1 MLQSNTVRGILAHGV
16 TNAPPLGR
24 AERTPIAFEMAR
36 GDGFDGGGRN
46 GASAGATGRGGSGKP
61 EGASSRNAPPTRS
74 LRERLGAI
82 RNVPPFL
89 ALIWKTSRLLTA
101 GTLLLRLVRAV
112 LPVATLYVGKLI
124 IDEVMAHAPTVG
136 SPTNVREWLA
146 NASSHRMLW
155 LLGAEFGL
163 AVLSD
168 LLGRMVSLFDSLLS
182 EQFSNTTSIRLM
194 EHAATL
200 DLEDF
205 EDSEQQDKL
214 ERARR
219 QASGRMS
226 LMSQLFGQ
234 VQDLITIISF
244 AAGMVVFAP
253 WLIALLFV
261 ALIPAFLG
269 EAYFNERSYALAFS
283 RTADRRE
290 LDYVRMTGA
299 SVETAKEVKIF
310 GLNAF
315 LIDRYRRLS
324 HDFYLANRRLAI
336 KRASWGGMLT
346 ALGTA
351 GYYVAYAYIVWRTVA
366 GQFTIGDLTFLAG
379 SFRRLRGLLE
389 GLLIGFTQTASQ
401 ALYLDDLFSFFTIT
415 PSIASPKH
423 PRAFPSPIA
432 HGIVFEAV
440 GFKYPDAERWAVRH
454 LSFRLQAG
462 EVLALVGENGAG
474 KTTLVK
480 LLARLYDPVEGR
492 ILLDGHDLRDYDLDE
507 LRANIGVIF
516 QDFVRYDMTVG
527 ENIAV
532 GRIDARDDRPR
543 IVASADRSLAS
554 GVIAKL
560 PRGYDQQVGK
570 RFRTGVDL
578 SGGEWQKVAIARAY
592 MRDAQLLIL
601 DEPTAALD
609 ARAEFEVF
617 QRFKELSA
625 GKTGVLIS
633 HRFSTVRM
641 ADRILVLENGTVE
654 SEGTHLELVA
664 QGGRYAELFEL
675 QAAGYR

>member
-1 MLQSNTVRGILAHGV
+1 MPPDRPRTVNDTRPGSSGS
-16 TNAPPLGR
+16 PP
-24 AERTPIAFEMAR
+24 P
-36 GDGFDGGGRN
+36 N
-46 GASAGATGRGGSGKP
+46 
-61 EGASSRNAPPTRS
+61 RS
-74 LRERLGAI
+74 FRERLGAV
-82 RNVPPFL
+82 RNIPPFL
-89 ALIWKTSRLLTA
+89 ALIWQTSKPLTLC
-101 GTLLLRLVRAV
+101 TVLLRLVRAL
-112 LPVATLYVGKLI
+112 LPVATLFVGKLI
-124 IDEVMAHAPTVG
+124 IDEVMARSNVPGAPITPG
-136 SPTNVREWLA
+136 GWLA
-146 NASSHRMLW
+146 NVASHRMLW

-168 LLGRMVSLFDSLLS
+168 VLGRLVSLFDSLLS
-182 EQFSNTTSIRLM
+182 EQFSNVTSIRLM

-205 EDSEQQDKL
+205 EDSESQDKL

-234 VQDLITIISF
+234 AQDLITIVSF
-244 AAGMVVFAP
+244 AVGLVAYAP
-253 WLIALLFV
+253 WLIVLLFLS
-261 ALIPAFLG
+261 LIPAFLG
-269 EAYFNERSYALAFS
+269 EAYFNEKSYALAYT

-290 LDYVRMTGA
+290 LDYVRHTGA

-315 LIDRYRRLS
+315 LIDRYRVLAN
-324 HDFYLANRRLAI
+324 DFYRANRTLAI
-336 KRASWGGMLT
+336 RRAGWGGALT
-346 ALGTA
+346 AMGTG
-351 GYYVAYAYIVWRTVA
+351 GYYVAYAYIVFRTLT
-366 GQFTIGDLTFLAG
+366 GQFSIGDLTFLAG

-401 ALYLDDLFSFFTIT
+401 ALYLDDLFSFFMI
-415 PSIASPKH
+415 SPQIH
-423 PRAFPSPIA
+423 SPDNPRAFPVPIVQ
-432 HGIVFEAV
+432 GIEFENV
-440 GFKYPDAERWAVRH
+440 GFKYPGADRWAVRNM
-454 LSFRLQAG
+454 SFTLRAG

-492 ILLDGHDLRDYDLDE
+492 ILVDGYDMREYDLNE
-507 LRANIGVIF
+507 LRSNTGVIF
-516 QDFVRYDMTVG
+516 QDFVRYNMTAS

-532 GRIDARDDRPR
+532 GRIDARADHAR
-543 IVASADRSLAS
+543 VEASAERSLAS
-554 GVIAKL
+554 DVIANL
-560 PRGYDQQVGK
+560 PMRYAQQLGK
-570 RFRTGVDL
+570 RFRSGVDL

-609 ARAEFEVF
+609 ARAEYEVF
-617 QRFKELSA
+617 QRFKELSV

-633 HRFSTVRM
+633 HRFSSVRM
-641 ADRILVLENGTVE
+641 ADRILVLADGRVE
-654 SEGTHLELVA
+654 ASGTHDELLA
-664 QGGRYAELFEL
+664 QHGRYAELFEL